1 VCINEGEVDR
11 YIEGLSVLASPPL
24 TIPPSTKTSVAK
36 SELMKTGILKV
47 KTPSSN
53 EALIP

>member
-24 TIPPSTKTSVAK
+24 TMPPSTKTSVAK